1 MIWLYIFSTVRK
13 SHFLFS
19 GEKVWLITTLTAL
32 QAEAK
37 LCREET
43 LFLLLF
49 PFLVLPE
56 ELFLDPTWLV

>member
-1 MIWLYIFSTVRK
+1 MIWLCIFSTVRK
-13 SHFLFS
+13 RHFLFS
-19 GEKVWLITTLTAL
+19 EEKVYLITAVTGL
-32 QAEAK
+32 QAAAM
-37 LCREET
+37 LCEEEM